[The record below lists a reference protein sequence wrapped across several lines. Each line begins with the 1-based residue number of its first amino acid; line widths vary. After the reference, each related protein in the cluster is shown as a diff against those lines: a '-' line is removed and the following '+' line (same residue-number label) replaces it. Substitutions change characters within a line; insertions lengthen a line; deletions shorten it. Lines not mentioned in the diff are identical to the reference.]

1 MIAMKTTK
9 ILIVDDHEVVRD
21 GLKNILTSLDNISIA
36 GEAGNGEDAVKM
48 YSSLKPDLVIM
59 DISMPGM
66 NGIEATRVIKEKDP
80 DARILILTMHD
91 NQEYLNQIIRSGAKG
106 FILKNTDKEE
116 LLDAVKTVASG
127 DNFFSKDISKLI
139 IDNYIRT
146 AKETEKSDAYKEV
159 PLTKREIEILKL
171 IASGYSNQ
179 EIANI
184 LYISYNT
191 VDTHRKNIMHKL
203 SIKNTAGL
211 VRYAIEKGLISLN

>member
-1 MIAMKTTK
+1 MKTTK

-21 GLKNILTSLDNISIA
+21 GLRNILTSLDNISIA

-146 AKETEKSDAYKEV
+146 AKETEKNDGFKEV